1 MTFWYNLLLLENT
14 DGLFCTSFDGDNLR
28 CIGHHYSLG
37 AAADRCAGC
46 RGEPRCCCGMA
57 VSGQVG
63 VLGMAGVQHTA
74 SGFTGVSCYSWQQG
88 KGRVAAAYG
97 CLG

>member
-46 RGEPRCCCGMA
+46 MGEPRRCCGMA
-57 VSGQVG
+57 VSGQAG
-63 VLGMAGVQHTA
+63 VLECNTQLVVIQGYTA
-74 SGFTGVSCYSWQQG
+74 THDSKALGTGH
-88 KGRVAAAYG
+88 VAAAYG
-97 CLG
+97 RRG